1 MKSVPASP
9 RSVGPLASNFS
20 TKARRSAAETMPGEM
35 FDGFLMRFRDYL
47 GLSSNHVAKTMINH
61 PFSWEW

>member
-9 RSVGPLASNFS
+9 RSVGLLASNFS
-20 TKARRSAAETMPGEM
+20 TKARRSAAEAMPGEM

-47 GLSSNHVAKTMINH
+47 GLSSNHVAKI
-61 PFSWEW
+61 